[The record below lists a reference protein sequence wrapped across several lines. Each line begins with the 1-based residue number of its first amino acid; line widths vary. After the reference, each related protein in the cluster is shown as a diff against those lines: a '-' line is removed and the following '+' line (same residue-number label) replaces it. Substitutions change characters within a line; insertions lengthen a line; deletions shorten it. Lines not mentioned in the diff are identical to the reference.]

1 LECWP
6 PAHRAHGP
14 EGGPGFWPKIK
25 GLINTISWPGLA
37 REVISMIID
46 QQSKIPLYYQLKE
59 DIKQKILRGDLK
71 EGDLLPSEREFS
83 ERYDISSTTI
93 RRALNDLVHENFLE
107 RKAGKGTFV
116 RMGKV
121 KRDLRKVLGFTQN
134 MTEMGLTPSTKVLSK
149 KVVPAN
155 AFARDRLGLKKGTRI
170 VRLNRLRL
178 ANDTPM
184 MLETRYIRTDL
195 CPGIQNQELTSS
207 LWKVFEHIYGYKP
220 YRHSQNLR
228 IAKISGGSASLLG
241 LKDDS
246 LVFLIK
252 GVTYLEN
259 GKAIEC
265 EESLYRSDKYDL
277 AFEGIIE

>member
-1 LECWP
+1 M
-6 PAHRAHGP
+6 
-14 EGGPGFWPKIK
+14 
-25 GLINTISWPGLA
+25 
-37 REVISMIID
+37 VID
-46 QQSKIPLYYQLKE
+46 QQSKVPLYYQLKE
-59 DIKQKILRGDLK
+59 EIKKKILRRDLK

-83 ERYDISSTTI
+83 ERYGISSTTI

-134 MTEMGLTPSTKVLSK
+134 MKEMGLIPSTKVLSK

-155 AFARDRLGLKKGTRI
+155 AFARERLGLRTGTKI

-178 ANDTPM
+178 ANDVPM

-195 CPGIQNQELTSS
+195 CPGIQKQDLSSS
-207 LWKVFEHIYGYKP
+207 LWNVFENVYGCRP

-228 IAKISGGSASLLG
+228 IARISGDSASLLG

-246 LVFLIK
+246 LVFLVK
-252 GVTYLEN
+252 GITYLQSGE
-259 GKAIEC
+259 AIEC

-277 AFEGIIE
+277 AFEAIVE

>member
-1 LECWP
+1 M
-6 PAHRAHGP
+6 
-14 EGGPGFWPKIK
+14 IK
-25 GLINTISWPGLA
+25 DASRSWTI
-37 REVISMIID
+37 RQVIKMVID

-59 DIKQKILRGDLK
+59 DIKKKILKGDFQ

-83 ERYDISSTTI
+83 ERYGISSTTI

-134 MTEMGLTPSTKVLSK
+134 MKEMGLVPSTQVLSK
-149 KVVPAN
+149 KVIPAN
-155 AFARDRLGLKKGTRI
+155 VFSRERLGLEENAKVLK
-170 VRLNRLRL
+170 LERLRL
-178 ANDTPM
+178 ANDVPM

-195 CPGIQNQELTSS
+195 CPGIEKEELSSS
-207 LWKVFEHIYGYKP
+207 LWKVFENVYGCKP
-220 YRHSQNLR
+220 FRHAQNLR
-228 IAKISGGSASLLG
+228 IAKISGDSASLLG
-241 LKDDS
+241 LKEDS

-259 GKAIEC
+259 SDAIEC

-277 AFEGIIE
+277 AFEAIVK

>member
-1 LECWP
+1 M
-6 PAHRAHGP
+6 
-14 EGGPGFWPKIK
+14 
-25 GLINTISWPGLA
+25 
-37 REVISMIID
+37 VID

-116 RMGKV
+116 RIGKV

-134 MTEMGLTPSTKVLSK
+134 MKEMGLIPSTQVLSK

-155 AFARDRLGLKKGTRI
+155 TFARERLGLKKGTKI

-178 ANDTPM
+178 ANDIPI
-184 MLETRYIRTDL
+184 MLETRYIRTDF
-195 CPGIQNQELTSS
+195 CPGIQDQELTSS
-207 LWKVFEHIYGYKP
+207 LWKVFEHVYGYKP
-220 YRHSQNLR
+220 YRHSQNVR
-228 IAKISGGSASLLG
+228 IEKISGGSASLLG

-246 LVFLIK
+246 LVFRIK

-259 GKAIEC
+259 GEAIEC
-265 EESLYRSDKYDL
+265 EESFYRSDKYDL
-277 AFEGIIE
+277 AFEAIIE

>member
-1 LECWP
+1 M
-6 PAHRAHGP
+6 
-14 EGGPGFWPKIK
+14 
-25 GLINTISWPGLA
+25 
-37 REVISMIID
+37 VID
-46 QQSKIPLYYQLKE
+46 QQSKVPLYYQLKE
-59 DIKQKILRGDLK
+59 ELKKKILKGEFK

-134 MTEMGLTPSTKVLSK
+134 MKEMGLVPSTKVLRK
-149 KVVPAN
+149 RLVPAN
-155 AFARDRLGLKKGTRI
+155 TFSMERMGVKKGDK
-170 VRLNRLRL
+170 VVKLERLRL
-178 ANDTPM
+178 ANDVPM

-195 CPGIQNQELTSS
+195 CPEIQKKDLSSS
-207 LWKVFEHIYGYKP
+207 LWKVFETAYGCKP
-220 YRHSQNLR
+220 FRHAQNLR
-228 IAKISGGSASLLG
+228 IAEISGDSASLLG
-241 LKDDS
+241 LRDNA

-252 GVTYLEN
+252 GTTYLED
-259 GKAIEC
+259 GQAIEC

-277 AFEGIIE
+277 AFEAIID

>member
-1 LECWP
+1 
-6 PAHRAHGP
+6 
-14 EGGPGFWPKIK
+14 
-25 GLINTISWPGLA
+25 
-37 REVISMIID
+37 MIID

-93 RRALNDLVHENFLE
+93 RRALNDLVHENFLK

-116 RMGKV
+116 RIGKV

-134 MTEMGLTPSTKVLSK
+134 MKEMGLIPSTQVLSK

-155 AFARDRLGLKKGTRI
+155 TFARERLGLKKGTKI

-178 ANDTPM
+178 ANDIPM
-184 MLETRYIRTDL
+184 MLETRYIRTDF
-195 CPGIQNQELTSS
+195 CPGIHNQELTSS
-207 LWKVFEHIYGYKP
+207 LWKVFEHVYGCKP
-220 YRHSQNLR
+220 HRHSQNLK
-228 IAKISGGSASLLG
+228 IARISGSSASLLG
-241 LKDDS
+241 LKDDA

-259 GKAIEC
+259 GEAIEC

-277 AFEGIIE
+277 AFEAIIE

>member
-1 LECWP
+1 M
-6 PAHRAHGP
+6 
-14 EGGPGFWPKIK
+14 
-25 GLINTISWPGLA
+25 
-37 REVISMIID
+37 VID

-59 DIKQKILRGDLK
+59 KLKKKILKGEFK

-83 ERYDISSTTI
+83 ELYDISSTTI

-134 MTEMGLTPSTKVLSK
+134 MKEMGLVPSTKVLHK
-149 KVVPAN
+149 KVASAN
-155 AFARDRLGLKKGTRI
+155 AFAMERMGLKKSDK
-170 VRLNRLRL
+170 VVKLERLRL
-178 ANDTPM
+178 ANDVPM

-195 CPGIQNQELTSS
+195 CPGIQKEDLSSS
-207 LWKVFEHIYGYKP
+207 LWKVFESVYGCKP
-220 YRHSQNLR
+220 FRHSQNLR
-228 IAKISGGSASLLG
+228 IAEISEDSASLLG
-241 LKDDS
+241 LEGQA

-252 GVTYLEN
+252 GTTYL
-259 GKAIEC
+259 GDGQAIEC

-277 AFEGIIE
+277 AFEAIID